1 MKNFSLNSM
10 DEIYSIEKRS
20 RTKETGDILP
30 VFQQKIFAELHE
42 LSGKDYRD
50 KLKELKCHW
59 DLKVKLTNETI

>member
-30 VFQQKIFAELHE
+30 VWKQKIFTELHE
-42 LSGKDYRD
+42 LSGKDYRE
-50 KLKELKCHW
+50 KLKELKYNW
-59 DLKVKLTNETI
+59 DMKEKLTNKFQ